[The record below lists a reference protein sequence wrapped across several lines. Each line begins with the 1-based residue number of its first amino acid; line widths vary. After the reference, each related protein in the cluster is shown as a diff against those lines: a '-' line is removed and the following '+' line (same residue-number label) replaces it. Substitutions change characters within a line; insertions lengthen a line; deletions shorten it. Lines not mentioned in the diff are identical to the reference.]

1 MFKKTNELQT
11 LRGVG
16 REVRYIIAEE
26 LGVLPVGLIYNIV
39 LPTMILAHTV
49 FIGISSKP
57 VDEDSPMYRLI
68 AKRYPETG
76 KRVIKSC
83 IFTTICASCRR
94 RGMRNCQHD
103 TEDHWSSKEQSRK
116 VELLMSD
123 RRKDY
128 EREMRNEESTDKLVS
143 AAFNKAD
150 IDALDQTSND
160 FCDYVEIDYIYAAI
174 DPAAGGERSKAA
186 IMTIA
191 VINGFLVVRT
201 FTRYSLTST
210 SIGSDGWGEGGSI
223 SSEESLWSYWIDGFA
238 SRVVLCGDSG

>member
-1 MFKKTNELQT
+1 M
-11 LRGVG
+11 
-16 REVRYIIAEE
+16 RYIIAEE

-94 RGMRNCQHD
+94 RGHRHCNHD

-116 VELLMSD
+116 VEILMSD

-128 EREMRNEESTDKLVS
+128 EREMRNEESTDKLVA

-150 IDALDQTSND
+150 IDSLDQSAND
-160 FCDYVEIDYIYAAI
+160 YCGHQDIDFLYTGI

-186 IMTIA
+186 AVTMA
-191 VINGFLVVRT
+191 VIDGKVVVRHSHKHIC
-201 FTRYSLTST
+201 FQVFFIIS
-210 SIGSDGWGEGGSI
+210 GGHHLFRLEDPHPWHHSPRT
-223 SSEESLWSYWIDGFA
+223 ETNAAG
-238 SRVVLCGDSG
+238 

>member
-1 MFKKTNELQT
+1 M
-11 LRGVG
+11 
-16 REVRYIIAEE
+16 
-26 LGVLPVGLIYNIV
+26 LPVGLIYNIV

-94 RGMRNCQHD
+94 RGQRNCQHD
-103 TEDHWSSKEQSRK
+103 AEDHWSSKEQSRK

-150 IDALDQTSND
+150 IDAIDQTAND
-160 FCDYVEIDYIYAAI
+160 YCGYREIEYLYCGF

-186 IMTIA
+186 VVTMA
-191 VINGFLVVRT
+191 VIEGKIVVRVI
-201 FTRYSLTST
+201 FFHSF
-210 SIGSDGWGEGGSI
+210 I
-223 SSEESLWSYWIDGFA
+223 SHQHPWDRLFQRVYPHPRLSQPAMTVVGRRGKRSEQPDESP
-238 SRVVLCGDSG
+238 